1 MVASPLVRFKTA
13 EVAKEFAHIRVP
25 LQLIVD
31 DFARFCNASGYE
43 LVITD
48 ALSSAADDARL
59 GRVSNSHQEGRAVDF
74 RIKTWPEEFIVRA
87 IAWLERVYG
96 HKGAISKSDGKRRL
110 VVRHNVRMEDG
121 TLLGDHCHLQ
131 ISR

>member
-1 MVASPLVRFKTA
+1 MVASPLVRFTNK
-13 EVAKEFAHIRVP
+13 EVAQEFSQISVV

-31 DFARFCNASGYE
+31 DFARFCHAGGHE

-59 GRVSNSHQEGRAVDF
+59 GRVSTSHREGRAVD
-74 RIKTWPEEFIVRA
+74 ISVKTWPEEFIVRA
-87 IAWLERVYG
+87 VAWLERVHG

-110 VVRHNVRMEDG
+110 VVDHVGSARH
-121 TLLGDHCHLQ
+121 LHIQ
-131 ISR
+131 ISRSA